1 MTAGVAPTA
10 GSNSEPRKYMMLHES
25 SDINNED
32 SSNHPYYAQE
42 ASLQEKIYQVI
53 AQGKMQPQPRQSLGG
68 TASNVNNANQLPG

>member
-25 SDINNED
+25 SDIIED

-53 AQGKMQPQPRQSLGG
+53 AQGKMQPQPR
-68 TASNVNNANQLPG
+68 

>member
-25 SDINNED
+25 SDINED

-53 AQGKMQPQPRQSLGG
+53 AQGKMQPQPR
-68 TASNVNNANQLPG
+68 